1 MTGVGTGMGKAFAAV
16 AAAEWFLAGMD
27 AYMLF
32 EVVLE
37 LEGLVAVG
45 ALEFAQQRR
54 FVVAD
59 HVALQAIH
67 VGETFVADFAALKN

>member
-1 MTGVGTGMGKAFAAV
+1 MTGIGTGMGKAFAAI

-27 AYMLF
+27 ADMLF

-37 LEGLVAVG
+37 FESLVAVG
-45 ALEFAQQRR
+45 AFEFAQKRR

-59 HVALQAIH
+59 HVALQAID
-67 VGETFVADFAALKN
+67 VGEALVADFATL